1 MFKVLPMSSILFI
14 LITLLI
20 VDLLI
25 LLHKRSNILGR
36 NVKINQITG
45 EYYESG
51 GEKLALGLDKNI
63 EEMRKVNMLTSYN
76 LEINDEVKLF

>member
-1 MFKVLPMSSILFI
+1 MSSILFI